1 MAENQ
6 ILAALQIESNE
17 VRLLVGEVFN
27 TRLNTLK
34 QETVPCKGLDGIRIV
49 DQKAVATAI
58 REAVDS
64 AASHLGTPIESVLLA
79 IPAYR
84 FKKETRTFSKVIDSG
99 DGRISYNDIRDMYH
113 KALTVNVGTDIVV
126 ANVTCNVYK
135 TNGITYRKL
144 PVGEQCDVLEADIDL
159 LCCDKMTAYDYVS
172 VVEQAGLKVL
182 DICLDNY
189 ALAKEA
195 ALFEQTMRNYVLSIQ
210 FEKQHTLFSI
220 IYDGKIVT
228 SENENIGYEALAK
241 AISQK
246 YSLPEGVA
254 VKKLIKHGRLAQT
267 EFIDRPVY
275 MWTANQA
282 TNMITDRDLF
292 ETLKETADYIA
303 SDFQSLCDPILQQ
316 ENVTVMVS
324 GDGVEI
330 EGVDKLLADKFSKP
344 VKCYYPETLGAR
356 GAKWAVPLGLI
367 YSYIDAEKVQGR
379 DESSID
385 MTAYAAHLSGRVNH
399 TSHEEGFTSRLKNM
413 LFNQKNN

>member
-135 TNGITYRKL
+135 TTVLPTVSCRLVNSVMSWKQTSTY
-144 PVGEQCDVLEADIDL
+144 C
-159 LCCDKMTAYDYVS
+159 
-172 VVEQAGLKVL
+172 
-182 DICLDNY
+182 
-189 ALAKEA
+189 A
-195 ALFEQTMRNYVLSIQ
+195 AIR
-210 FEKQHTLFSI
+210 
-220 IYDGKIVT
+220 
-228 SENENIGYEALAK
+228 
-241 AISQK
+241 
-246 YSLPEGVA
+246 
-254 VKKLIKHGRLAQT
+254 
-267 EFIDRPVY
+267 
-275 MWTANQA
+275 
-282 TNMITDRDLF
+282 
-292 ETLKETADYIA
+292 
-303 SDFQSLCDPILQQ
+303 
-316 ENVTVMVS
+316 
-324 GDGVEI
+324 
-330 EGVDKLLADKFSKP
+330 
-344 VKCYYPETLGAR
+344 
-356 GAKWAVPLGLI
+356 
-367 YSYIDAEKVQGR
+367 
-379 DESSID
+379 
-385 MTAYAAHLSGRVNH
+385 
-399 TSHEEGFTSRLKNM
+399 
-413 LFNQKNN
+413 